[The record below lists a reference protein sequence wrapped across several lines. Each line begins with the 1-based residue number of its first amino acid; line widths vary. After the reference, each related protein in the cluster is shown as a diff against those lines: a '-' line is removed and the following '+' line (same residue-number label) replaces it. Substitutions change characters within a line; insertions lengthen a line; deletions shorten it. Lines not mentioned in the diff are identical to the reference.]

1 MCESNIGFRSSFARS
16 RISYS
21 NLGLSGVDTAKFL
34 GPRPTSRFLFNETS
48 SYARIPATP
57 GSKSNSKR
65 AKRTGPS
72 YTEHFSRFANAG
84 FRPGITNPGFH
95 RNIVCADRNPKNTN
109 ANSRRMFN
117 GDDRRR
123 TMAHPPFSAKPPEAV
138 VLAQPVI
145 STASVPTLDR
155 ALVSAYVFD
164 VGVCPKLCVD
174 VAIQTEGTVSLENGG
189 DDKDAHDVG
198 KEEKR
203 IDEAQGDKESK
214 TGEGQGRDD
223 RQDQARENQ
232 AQPTS
237 IADPRPDE
245 SVNGALVLRTPRRD
259 PVRISWNGSPVYT
272 VPHPDAPVRTPGTS
286 PVRASKDVEDVD
298 KNGRRASH
306 VDKNSNLDTN
316 HGNAALDDDRNSAAA
331 SRPTIRARADYDR
344 DDTANQT
351 GPGRTPARV
360 RLGTGSL
367 KRRLSQELVQSK
379 SRVKRRA
386 AKRSPMEQTILWSP
400 ELRDEE
406 YENVF
411 GRQARAMAKPERGD
425 SEDDEGFDSEEY
437 SSS

>member
-1 MCESNIGFRSSFARS
+1 
-16 RISYS
+16 
-21 NLGLSGVDTAKFL
+21 
-34 GPRPTSRFLFNETS
+34 
-48 SYARIPATP
+48 
-57 GSKSNSKR
+57 
-65 AKRTGPS
+65 
-72 YTEHFSRFANAG
+72 
-84 FRPGITNPGFH
+84 
-95 RNIVCADRNPKNTN
+95 
-109 ANSRRMFN
+109 MFN
-117 GDDRRR
+117 GGDRDR
-123 TMAHPPFSAKPPEAV
+123 TMAHPPVSSEPPEAV
-138 VLAQPVI
+138 VLAEPVI
-145 STASVPTLDR
+145 STPSVPTLDR

-164 VGVCPKLCVD
+164 VGVCSEAKYHSSRGVQTDVKSGRKLCVD
-174 VAIQTEGTVSLENGG
+174 VAIQTEGVVSLENGG
-189 DDKDAHDVG
+189 NDKDTHDVG

-203 IDEAQGDKESK
+203 TDEAQGDKESK
-214 TGEGQGRDD
+214 TGDGQGRDD
-223 RQDQARENQ
+223 RQDQASEDQ
-232 AQPTS
+232 TQPTNTT
-237 IADPRPDE
+237 DPRPDE

-272 VPHPDAPVRTPGTS
+272 VPDPDARVRTPGTS
-286 PVRASKDVEDVD
+286 PVRASRGVEDVNE
-298 KNGRRASH
+298 NGRCAGH
-306 VDKNSNLDTN
+306 VDENSNLDTN

-367 KRRLSQELVQSK
+367 KRRLSPELVQPK

-386 AKRSPMEQTILWSP
+386 AKRSPMEQIILWSP